1 MCRGTDRATGG
12 AELAGRASPSLSG
25 GALIE
30 GRAAAPDELEGEDI
44 EVRDRPHRE
53 GPRAAW
59 DSRPGATWRMLAGLA
74 IGFAILAASLYAAVE
89 YRETR
94 AHHGAVSSS
103 LSRHIADQLSPPWPD
118 APTSGSAIEA
128 VELRMRR
135 TERAPDSRL
144 GSPARNM
151 KVVRGRP
158 PQRVVRPAEP
168 AEP

>member
-1 MCRGTDRATGG
+1 MTIRVCRETGRATGG

-59 DSRPGATWRMLAGLA
+59 DSRPGATWRTLAGLA

-94 AHHGAVSSS
+94 AHRPWRGEFVVVSPHS
-103 LSRHIADQLSPPWPD
+103 
-118 APTSGSAIEA
+118 
-128 VELRMRR
+128 
-135 TERAPDSRL
+135 
-144 GSPARNM
+144 
-151 KVVRGRP
+151 
-158 PQRVVRPAEP
+158 
-168 AEP
+168 